1 MLICIVLSMFVENI
15 PQKVL
20 HSAQICCTFA
30 DEITS
35 RDGAEVARWAHNPK
49 VVGSNPAPATKQ
61 SRWKFPTALLCS
73 FKMNVSL
80 TLRGTPDGLRRHICK
95 FVNLNFLF
103 YISGNHI
110 QNLQDTYFCLYSHN
124 MPH

>member
-1 MLICIVLSMFVENI
+1 MLICIVLSIFVENI

-73 FKMNVSL
+73 DLPIKYSNLSL
-80 TLRGTPDGLRRHICK
+80 FQKLKLHHIHPPYLFCK
-95 FVNLNFLF
+95 WKIANLNF
-103 YISGNHI
+103 
-110 QNLQDTYFCLYSHN
+110 QNLYLEIYN
-124 MPH
+124 A

>member
-1 MLICIVLSMFVENI
+1 MLICIVLSIFVENI

-49 VVGSNPAPATKQ
+49 VVGSNPAPATKK
-61 SRWKFPTALLCS
+61 SRWKFQRLFFIYLIEHYYGFS
-73 FKMNVSL
+73 SGYSL
-80 TLRGTPDGLRRHICK
+80 TICRISFF
-95 FVNLNFLF
+95 FVKLIFLVTCVVSEVCK
-103 YISGNHI
+103 ILSDVLI
-110 QNLQDTYFCLYSHN
+110 MDTLSD
-124 MPH
+124 

>member
-1 MLICIVLSMFVENI
+1 MLICIVLSIFVENI

-49 VVGSNPAPATKQ
+49 VVGSNPAPATKKKAVGN
-61 SRWKFPTALLCS
+61 SNGFFLCS
-73 FKMNVSL
+73 NLSIKYSNLYLFQKL
-80 TLRGTPDGLRRHICK
+80 KLHHIHPPPYLFCK
-95 FVNLNFLF
+95 WKIANLNF
-103 YISGNHI
+103 
-110 QNLQDTYFCLYSHN
+110 QNLYLEIYN
-124 MPH
+124 A